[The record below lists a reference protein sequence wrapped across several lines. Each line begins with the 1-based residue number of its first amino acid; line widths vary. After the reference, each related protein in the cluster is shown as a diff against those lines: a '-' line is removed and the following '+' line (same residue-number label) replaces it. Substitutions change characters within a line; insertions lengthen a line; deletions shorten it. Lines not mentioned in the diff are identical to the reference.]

1 MSIRRT
7 ALAVVWVGAV
17 VIGGAGT
24 AGAAPPPPTPQQ
36 DSAEWTVT
44 DGYFVKQ
51 IACTPDTPGD
61 PVAITWDAPGFIPWL
76 GGTGM
81 IHDANPQLGGQFST
95 HWVPVPGYWDVAYEF
110 C

>member
-61 PVAITWDAPGFIPWL
+61 PVAITWDAPDSSRGSV
-76 GGTGM
+76 GRG
-81 IHDANPQLGGQFST
+81 
-95 HWVPVPGYWDVAYEF
+95 
-110 C
+110 